1 MKMTMWNRLAV
12 GAAALALTASA
23 AAAETVTLKSYD
35 GAVALTGELTRFEN
49 NTYYL
54 RTLIGEIAVSAGQ
67 VSCEGEAC
75 PEIEMGSEFAIAGS
89 DTIGAALMP
98 ALLLG
103 FADQLEADVV
113 QSRGATEG
121 AMAMEMLG
129 ANGEEIAKIELES
142 AGSTTAFNALLSN
155 AAAIGMSSRQI
166 RDAEIE
172 KLAAAGYDGMT
183 TPEREEVLALDGL
196 AVIVSPANPV
206 DALSIL
212 DIADIFSG
220 AITNWDEVGG
230 PDMPITVL
238 ARDEASGTF
247 GEFNSQILRP
257 NGVEIDPN
265 AKRFESNELLSDEV
279 AVTPGAIGFTGLP
292 YIRSSKALAVRT
304 ECGLVATPDSFGIKT
319 EEYPLARRLYLY
331 TTGAPIPEQAQKLLD
346 YTRSNDAQ
354 QVIADAGFVDQGID
368 ARPVND
374 QGVRFAMAFTDPS
387 PEFSFGQ
394 MRELM
399 NELIAAQ
406 RLSTTFRFNPGSSQL
421 DNKAQADVERVI
433 DYLLRPENAGR
444 DVLLVGFTDSVGRAD
459 LNRALSFRRADQVR
473 ASIAAAGGPTLLE
486 KVNIRVLG
494 YGELA
499 PVGCN
504 ETLLGR
510 SINRR
515 VEVWMR
521 DAL

>member
-1 MKMTMWNRLAV
+1 MKSNRFRSLAL
-12 GAAALALTASA
+12 GAAALALTAGA

-35 GAVALTGELTRFEN
+35 GAVALTGDLTRFEN

-54 RTLIGEIAVSAGQ
+54 RTLIGEIAVSASQ
-67 VSCEGEAC
+67 VACEGAAC
-75 PEIEMGSEFAIAGS
+75 PELAMSAEFAIKGS

-113 QSRGATEG
+113 QTRGATEG
-121 AMAMEMLG
+121 AMSMEMLG
-129 ANGEEIAKIELES
+129 ADGEQFAKIELES
-142 AGSTTAFNALLSN
+142 EGSSTAFRSLLDGT
-155 AAAIGMSSRQI
+155 AVIGMASRQI

-172 KLAAAGYDGMT
+172 QMEAAGYAGMT
-183 TPEREEVLALDGL
+183 TPAREQVLALDGL
-196 AVIVSPANPV
+196 AIIVSPANPV
-206 DALSIL
+206 DALSTY

-230 PDMPITVL
+230 PDLPITVL
-238 ARDEASGTF
+238 SRDENSGTY
-247 GEFNSQILRP
+247 GEFTSQILRP
-257 NGVEIDPN
+257 NGVELSAD
-265 AKRFESNELLSDEV
+265 AKRFDSNELLSDEV
-279 AVTPGAIGFTGLP
+279 AVTPGAIGFTGLA
-292 YIRSSKALAVRT
+292 YIRSSKPLAVRT

-331 TTGAPIPEQAQKLLD
+331 TTGARIPEQAQKLLD
-346 YTRSNDAQ
+346 YTKSNDAQ

-368 ARPVND
+368 ALPVNR

-387 PEFSFGQ
+387 PEFNFPQ

-399 NELIAAQ
+399 NDLIDAQ

-421 DNKAQADVERVI
+421 DNKAQQDVERIV

-444 DVLLVGFTDSVGRAD
+444 EVLLVGFTDSVGRAD

-473 ASIAAAGGPTLLE
+473 ASIVERGGDSLLNA
-486 KVNIRVLG
+486 VNIRVLG

-515 VEVWMR
+515 VEVWLR
-521 DAL
+521 DAA

>member
-1 MKMTMWNRLAV
+1 MTNKFSRLAI
-12 GAAALALTASA
+12 GAAAIALSA
-23 AAAETVTLKSYD
+23 GAAMAETVTLKSYD
-35 GAVALTGELTRFEN
+35 GAVALTGDLARFEN

-54 RTLIGEIAVSAGQ
+54 RTLIGEIAVSATQ
-67 VSCEGEAC
+67 VSCEGDAC
-75 PEIEMGSEFAIAGS
+75 PKIELGAEFAIKGS

-103 FADQLEADVV
+103 YADRLEADVV

-121 AMAMEMLG
+121 SMAMEMLG
-129 ANGEEIAKIELES
+129 PDGEELAKIDLES
-142 AGSTTAFNALLSN
+142 KGSSTAFRSLLAN
-155 AAAIGMSSRQI
+155 DAAIGMASRQV
-166 RDAEIE
+166 RDEEIE
-172 KLAAAGYDGMT
+172 RFAAAGYEGLT
-183 TPEREEVLALDGL
+183 TPAREQVLALDGL
-196 AVIVSPANPV
+196 AVIISPANPV
-206 DALSIL
+206 DSLSIL

-220 AITNWDEVGG
+220 AIVNWDEVGG
-230 PDMPITVL
+230 PDLPITVL
-238 ARDEASGTF
+238 ARDDESGTF
-247 GEFNSQILRP
+247 GEFNAQILRP
-257 NGVEIDPN
+257 NGVELSPE

-292 YIRSSKALAVRT
+292 YIRSAKAVAIRT
-304 ECGLVATPDSFGIKT
+304 ECGLVSTPDSFGIKT

-346 YTRSNDAQ
+346 YTKSDEAQ

-368 ARPVND
+368 VRPINS

-399 NELIAAQ
+399 NELMSAQ

-421 DNKAQADVERVI
+421 DNKAQGDVERVV
-433 DYLLRPENAGR
+433 DYLMRPENNGR
-444 DVLLVGFTDSVGRAD
+444 EVLLVGFTDSVGRSD

-473 ASIAAAGGPTLLE
+473 ASIVEAGGQALLD

-515 VEVWMR
+515 VEMWMR